1 VIPGTAKQDQLLSS
15 FSNQPVRIMNAQ
27 EKAEVQEEIKA
38 EALQKEIS
46 DKEKAKWLNYLSIS
60 TVLIALCATLSTYYG
75 SNHSSQSMLC
85 QMQASDQWAFFQ
97 SKSIKEYMYEVQLT
111 SMETELL
118 NPQTSAAAE
127 NIHKNKEEYSR
138 NIAKYKTEKA
148 KISADAKHLEAQ
160 RDDSQKHGNAFGLAV
175 VFLEVSILLS
185 SIAALLKKK
194 PLWYVSMIPGLVGMI
209 YFINGFVLLF

>member
-1 VIPGTAKQDQLLSS
+1 
-15 FSNQPVRIMNAQ
+15 MNAQ

-38 EALQKEIS
+38 EALQKELS
-46 DKEKAKWLNYLSIS
+46 DKEKAKWLNYLSLS

-75 SNHSSQSMLC
+75 SNHSSQSMLS

-97 SKSIKEYMYEVQLT
+97 SKSIKEYLYEVQLN
-111 SMETELL
+111 SMQTALL
-118 NPQTSAAAE
+118 NPQTPAASE
-127 NIHKNKEEYSR
+127 NTRKNMEDYTKT
-138 NIAKYKTEKA
+138 IAKYKTEKA
-148 KISADAKHLEAQ
+148 KISTDAKHLEAQ

-194 PLWYVSMIPGLVGMI
+194 PLWYISMIPGLVGLV